1 MTVPSVL
8 ILGAS
13 GRIGGMLRQVGMPGL
28 KPLWQVRHP
37 VHFEDAV
44 IFDPLG
50 ARPNLEQCEA
60 VLGLAG
66 VISGSPESLSR
77 NSDLA
82 LAALEFG
89 VACGARRVFIAST
102 AAVYGRAFSPLSE
115 NVRPEPVSDYGRAK
129 AEMEKAAMARAA
141 QLGLALTVLRIGN
154 VAGADA
160 LLGQPTDA
168 VITLDRF
175 PDGQGPRRSY
185 IGPGDLAAVMG
196 ALLSAGAEGRV
207 LPEILNLALPGAVAM
222 EDLLHDAGRNFAW
235 KQAPEGA
242 LPDVTLDVSRLAQH
256 VPLPQASAGRIVA
269 DWQAYRQG
277 AA

>member
-1 MTVPSVL
+1 
-8 ILGAS
+8 
-13 GRIGGMLRQVGMPGL
+13 
-28 KPLWQVRHP
+28 
-37 VHFEDAV
+37 
-44 IFDPLG
+44 
-50 ARPNLEQCEA
+50 
-60 VLGLAG
+60 
-66 VISGSPESLSR
+66 
-77 NSDLA
+77 
-82 LAALEFG
+82 
-89 VACGARRVFIAST
+89 
-102 AAVYGRAFSPLSE
+102 
-115 NVRPEPVSDYGRAK
+115 
-129 AEMEKAAMARAA
+129 MARAA
-141 QLGLALTVLRIGN
+141 QLGLALTILRIGN

-196 ALLSAGAEGRV
+196 ALLSAGAEGRD

-256 VPLPQASAGRIVA
+256 VPLPQASAGRIMA